1 MKELISKILLFLGA
15 LVFIVAGA
23 KSCAHLEDEN
33 ARLRANQ
40 EALISE
46 KEGLLKSYKVADS
59 LNAMRIN
66 ELQLSIEEFERLAAK
81 DANLI
86 KELTKKRDLASTITT
101 TVIKYDTIV
110 VAFKDI
116 TDSLKCFN
124 YKSKWSEI
132 SGCLNTISDT
142 AELQIKNKEAL
153 RVIETVKYK
162 RFLGFLWKTR
172 RVKSR
177 RLDIISENPATE
189 IVSCEK
195 IIIAEKQ

>member
-86 KELTKKRDLASTITT
+86 KELTKKRDLASAITT

>member
-1 MKELISKILLFLGA
+1 MNELISKILLFLGA

-46 KEGLLKSYKVADS
+46 KEGLLKSYKVVDS

-66 ELQLSIEEFERLAAK
+66 ELQLNIEEFERLAAK

-86 KELTKKRDLASTITT
+86 KELTKERDLASTITT
-101 TVIKYDTIV
+101 TIIKYDTIV

-195 IIIAEKQ
+195 ITIAEKQ